1 MVVKIIILNPLEG
14 LYLKN
19 EKKRLSTKSIED
31 NCSYDFQRWIKNKYF
46 RF

>member
-1 MVVKIIILNPLEG
+1 MVVKIIILNALGE

-31 NCSYDFQRWIKNKYF
+31 HCS
-46 RF
+46 